1 MPDAP
6 RSRLSVLR
14 HRLSQRGACLL
25 ILAAV
30 DVIYAYGLA
39 YAPPETR
46 VTPTYSF
53 LSALLPLPVWAS
65 IWAAVGAACLVQA
78 WTRRDRVAYAAAT
91 ALKVGWALLHL
102 GAWAFG
108 VLPRGYVSAAIWLL
122 GAGFVMIVATVPKGG
137 RSDW

>member
-1 MPDAP
+1 MTDH
-6 RSRLSVLR
+6 LR
-14 HRLSQRGACLL
+14 ALRGRLSQRGACLL

-39 YAPPETR
+39 YAPSETR
-46 VTPTYSF
+46 ATPTYSF
-53 LSALLPLPVWAS
+53 LAALLPLPVWAS
-65 IWAAVGAACLVQA
+65 IWAAVGGICLVQA

>member
-1 MPDAP
+1 M
-6 RSRLSVLR
+6 
-14 HRLSQRGACLL
+14 
-25 ILAAV
+25 

-46 VTPTYSF
+46 ATSTYAF
-53 LSALLPLPVWAS
+53 LAALLPLPVWAS
-65 IWAAVGAACLVQA
+65 IWAAVGAVCLIQA
-78 WTRRDRVAYAAAT
+78 WTRRDRVAYALAT

-122 GAGFVMIVATVPKGG
+122 GAAFVMIMATVPKAWVEV
-137 RSDW
+137 SDDT